1 MERAGQNLLAGL
13 SAPQSVHYPSPF
25 GSWLGGRDEEYL
37 ESRYREGIVSS
48 TGRSSRGTS
57 FGGGGL
63 SLLDLPQDFQACES
77 QAFSTGPSSR
87 DELSCYS
94 RDSRPS
100 HSPAYSQSASPVR
113 DTTHRQNQGP
123 YIRRD
128 AGQDI
133 HYKSNAPVKNQ
144 SLPQF
149 VPEDYI
155 HGNGRHVLN
164 SHDVTS
170 FDQGLQLTDGNIYQ
184 VSIQSDHLQCSLY
197 PCERCQSNLLLLLNY
212 QVQFKRCYRCFKLLH
227 DFPLPIKLGEFV
239 IVEADRGEDL
249 GVVVAIAPSESP
261 LSVSI
266 YAASALSMRM
276 TDNDFS
282 KKILRIAT
290 MQERLD
296 LPFKKQQEMILLEVR
311 YPVSI
316 SIFTVAMTSTD
327 TSHRL

>member
-1 MERAGQNLLAGL
+1 LA
-13 SAPQSVHYPSPF
+13 APHSSHYPSPF
-25 GSWLGGRDEEYL
+25 GAWIGGRDEEFL
-37 ESRYREGIVSS
+37 ESRYREGIVSANARP
-48 TGRSSRGTS
+48 TRGS
-57 FGGGGL
+57 NYGGGGL
-63 SLLDLPQDFQACES
+63 SLLDLPQDFQASDC

-94 RDSRPS
+94 RDSRPAN
-100 HSPAYSQSASPVR
+100 SPAYSNCPSPVR

-128 AGQDI
+128 SGQEI

-144 SLPQF
+144 GLLQF
-149 VPEDYI
+149 VAEDYI
-155 HGNGRHVLN
+155 HGNSRHLLN
-164 SHDVTS
+164 SHDVTA
-170 FDQGLQLTDGNIYQ
+170 FDQGLQLTDGNI
-184 VSIQSDHLQCSLY
+184 
-197 PCERCQSNLLLLLNY
+197 Y

-311 YPVSI
+311 EHTYDSTTP
-316 SIFTVAMTSTD
+316 FTVTNK
-327 TSHRL
+327 SHPTHVGMS